1 MGEFRVV
8 RYKGTKNIVEMME
21 RGEYVEAF
29 IHAQLGVEK
38 ILWDKIVEIFEGE
51 KAMKVRRA
59 IEESERKKE
68 DRSNTN
74 TYELIKWATF
84 LGAINVDESSDLRDF
99 NSKRNK
105 IIHGHGEWW
114 HFKKKYKQAL
124 QKAIRFLEK
133 NGL

>member
-8 RYKGTKNIVEMME
+8 RYKGTTNIVEMIE

-59 IEESERKKE
+59 IEESERKKG

-99 NSKRNK
+99 NKKRNK

-114 HFKKKYKQAL
+114 HFKKKYRQAL
-124 QKAIRFLEK
+124 QKAIRFLKK

>member
-8 RYKGTKNIVEMME
+8 RYKGTTNILEMIE

-38 ILWDKIVEIFEGE
+38 ILWDKIVEIFEDE
-51 KAMKVRRA
+51 KAMEVRKA
-59 IEESERKKE
+59 IEESERKKG
-68 DRSNTN
+68 DRSNTT

-84 LGAINVDESSDLRDF
+84 LGAIDVDESSDLRDF

-114 HFKKKYKQAL
+114 HFKKKYRQAL

-133 NGL
+133 NSL

>member
-8 RYKGTKNIVEMME
+8 RYKGTTNILEMIE

-38 ILWDKIVEIFEGE
+38 TLWDKIVEIFEDE
-51 KAMKVRRA
+51 KAMEVRKA
-59 IEESERKKE
+59 IEESERKKG
-68 DRSNTN
+68 DRSNTT

-84 LGAINVDESSDLRDF
+84 LGAIDVDESSDLRDF

-114 HFKKKYKQAL
+114 HFKKKYRQAL

-133 NGL
+133 NSL